1 MTQISDHHVH
11 YLSVYHRWALYY
23 VSSIIVDQ
31 RKPTYTKTDIENI
44 RLGIG
49 EPPQLPTHVSESPGA
64 PPPQAE
70 LVSPN
75 QTWWFD
81 MITLEWRV
89 IVINQTK
96 HGIKFHVITDI
107 LVMDIEAWCWVI
119 METYHAMQS
128 CRAIF
133 PNQNYH
139 WCCCQCCLMMI
150 NAWWKS

>member
-1 MTQISDHHVH
+1 MMMMIIIID
-11 YLSVYHRWALYY
+11 YY
-23 VSSIIVDQ
+23 EHDDCDNLWPLLRSHSPHDSNIWSPCSSSICISSMSIVLCVIYHCWSKEAHLYQ
-31 RKPTYTKTDIENI
+31 NGRKNI

-96 HGIKFHVITDI
+96 PGIRFHVIT
-107 LVMDIEAWCWVI
+107 
-119 METYHAMQS
+119 
-128 CRAIF
+128 
-133 PNQNYH
+133 
-139 WCCCQCCLMMI
+139 
-150 NAWWKS
+150 